1 MSAMQCHGAT
11 LYLTC
16 LPSQRGHHVVG
27 QAQMSCRPLTC
38 VTGCMSV
45 SIKIPIAT
53 IPEIISTTGDQP
65 GRCSCTQGAH
75 VGIMRV
81 KIHRPINSSASLAYC
96 MSFPGLADA
105 GTTTNELAASTCWA
119 AIFNILVHRFPH

>member
-1 MSAMQCHGAT
+1 MCNG
-11 LYLTC
+11 LY
-16 LPSQRGHHVVG
+16 
-27 QAQMSCRPLTC
+27 
-38 VTGCMSV
+38 V
-45 SIKIPIAT
+45 SFNQDPDRYHSRD
-53 IPEIISTTGDQP
+53 ISTTGDQP

-75 VGIMRV
+75 VGVMRV

-105 GTTTNELAASTCWA
+105 GTMTNELAASTCWA